1 MSSALG
7 ARSVLGRTEPRLWT
21 PPLVTGPPGPCGCG
35 CALTEETSY
44 GFDVVEFATD
54 LLDRPPRPWQRFS
67 AIHGGELLPDGRPRG
82 RVVLL
87 LASRQNGK
95 TELPVM
101 LSLYWQFVEAVPLI
115 LGTSTKLDYARESWK
130 KAVKLAERAAARHPE
145 LAALIPKPR
154 WKREANGEQE
164 SWTSEDSRYKIAA
177 SNEEGGRS
185 LTVHRGILD
194 ELRQHHD
201 YSAWGAIEPAA
212 SPWDAQLW
220 AMTNAGD
227 DRSVVLNDLRAAALD
242 FIKTGEGDPRLLLL
256 EWSASDDSDP
266 EDVDALLQANPSV
279 GYGLDLEVLLNA
291 ARTAKKLG
299 GEALTTFRTERMCVR
314 VRRLNPAIDPRKWRA
329 CPHLPDGG
337 LGGVR
342 DRVAMCLDV
351 SPDMQHATLYAAA
364 VLDETGRVG
373 IDYVRDWSGPTCTRD
388 VRRDLPDIIASARPR
403 TLGWFPDGPGAA
415 IAADMADR
423 PVAGKRWPPAG
434 VTVEAIRGETAAACM
449 GFAALVDTAQLAHGR
464 DPLADAHVGRAEKL
478 KRGDRWVFVRPAP
491 VGGDQGDDD
500 QGDDDGPAEPE
511 HVDATYAA
519 AGAAHLARTLPAP
532 LGKPRLVVAG
542 RNRKP

>member
-1 MSSALG
+1 MAVPLPASLTSSE
-7 ARSVLGRTEPRLWT
+7 RDVSSVLGSTVPRLFT
-21 PPLVTGPPGPCGCG
+21 PPLVSGPAGPCGCG
-35 CALTEETSY
+35 CALTPETSY

-54 LLDRPPRPWQRFS
+54 LLDRPPRPWQRFA

-145 LAALIPKPR
+145 LAALMPRPR

-164 SWTSEDSRYKIAA
+164 SWTTEDSRYKIAA

-201 YSAWGAIEPAA
+201 YSAWAAIEPAA

-227 DRSVVLNDLRAAALD
+227 DRSIVLNDLRADALD
-242 FIKTGEGDPRLLLL
+242 AIEAADTRSRLVLL
-256 EWSASDDSDP
+256 EWSAPEDADP
-266 EDVDALLQANPSV
+266 EDVDALVQANPSV
-279 GYGLDLEVLLNA
+279 GYGLDLDVLLDG

-299 GEALTTFRTERMCVR
+299 GEALASFKTERMCVR
-314 VRRLNPAIDPRKWRA
+314 VQRLNLAIDPHTWAA
-329 CPHLPDGG
+329 CLDPAPVDVAQRQRLAACVDLSPDGN
-337 LGGVR
+337 
-342 DRVAMCLDV
+342 
-351 SPDMQHATLYAAA
+351 HATLA
-364 VLDETGRVG
+364 VAVCGDGRVR
-373 IDYVRDWSGPTCTRD
+373 VETVHEWSGPDAASRLERELAGWAQR
-388 VRRDLPDIIASARPR
+388 VRPT
-403 TLGWFPDGPGAA
+403 TLGWFPAGPAA
-415 IAADMADR
+415 AVAAKLADR
-423 PVAGKRWPPAG
+423 RQHGVRGWPPRG
-434 VTVEAIRGETAAACM
+434 VAVAEIRGETTAVCM
-449 GFAALVDTAQLAHGR
+449 GLAKEITAGTLAHSGQ
-464 DPLADAHVGRAEKL
+464 LMLDAQIGAAEKL
-478 KRGDRWVFVRPAP
+478 TRGDAWVFARA
-491 VGGDQGDDD
+491 GEGN
-500 QGDDDGPAEPE
+500 
-511 HVDATYAA
+511 VDAVYAV
-519 AGAAHLARTLPAP
+519 AGAVHLARTAPAP
-532 LGKPRLVVAG
+532 RSMTLPSPSPSVS
-542 RNRKP
+542 